1 MACLV
6 RHSHPTVSFWAEQLI
21 KGQLIEYGGDPLLDF
36 ALSNFLDRIAFKA
49 PKSADKIAKYRQSM
63 AKFERPVNEIDFET
77 EKPEILR
84 KEEEYLYKYVQMKP
98 KKPKKKEAADPEDED
113 AELED
118 FAQKEIE
125 A

>member
-1 MACLV
+1 M